1 MTYNSIYS
9 NIFKLQNQNNLINI
23 PEFFLKLIVRLK
35 KTSDKKSRMILS
47 KSPNKQMN
55 KNVDSVG
62 NSKNNTLIK
71 KYDLI
76 LNKKNEYIDNR
87 NSSAFRIIKLKKAQK
102 KANTRFEFLSTKRK
116 EKSTENVLTAKMKID
131 NVKNLP
137 NNNYN
142 NQSFNT
148 INPKNN
154 YDVEYLIQKEKE
166 KLETIIPQ
174 LIKQQNKI
182 ENEQKIKENYAN
194 YVKIKN
200 SLGHLYYTNNKYNM
214 NRTLNQNLFLGSYKR
229 KLDSINKDAFK
240 KQVFNLLKKLKNNN
254 KEANNRKALNL
265 CIVNVCSPLNQYQKD
280 FISLRKTLMLNKNE
294 NNEMNSN
301 NQISKSPRNSET
313 IEKYQTQRLL
323 LSNRVKKN
331 EDNINNAQIKV
342 NNNLNSIKKYK
353 TQTDI
358 NKEYLLF
365 NRNTQYGFTKAKTKR
380 YIHKNKSNI
389 FPEKF
394 IFDKNYYKPNNLI
407 NSVNLDKKYSQEKK
421 IEKLFK
427 KKLITNDFDRRI
439 SYFESFCYKINRM
452 YNEQIQLY
460 MAHRV
465 NWELYE
471 NDDFDDSFS
480 DQKQIINFEWK
491 YYPNKLYYKKYKYD
505 YSTPT
510 KKLCAINLFE
520 KNYEI
525 GNKKKMFIHLINYCD
540 EINLNVFN
548 YIPFT
553 IIVSNNKYLDDQ
565 LQAFKEIK
573 KLVDLNKNKY
583 TSKTKISDF
592 ILNTKYNDQFWYESK
607 FEKMKNQIIYIN
619 KNFLSHKNYWMLKP
633 TDLYQGKCIE
643 ISDSFDEISKK
654 CKKMF
659 TGVDKRA
666 KPELMEDDDKIDNIE
681 SQGNKNNSNN
691 MRESFYESYEYDYI
705 KRKRKISSIYISNE
719 LIIQKYLDNPLLYRK
734 RKFDIRCFVLVDWNL
749 NVFFCK
755 EGHLKASSFIYDINN
770 INKFIHITNHS
781 FQKKSNKFERFETGN
796 EISYSEFKNFLLE
809 ENIPISN
816 FDKIIKKMKFL
827 VKLSFQSVGNDLFKT
842 PQVLSFELF
851 GYDFIIDN
859 EYNPWLL
866 EINNNPGLSISSPVI
881 EKLVPRMMDDAFR
894 LTIDKIFNTRYSQE
908 CFDSNNNY
916 KSLFKLEGYNDN
928 ENIFEFLCNVK
939 DSTKF
944 TDDKL

>member
-1 MTYNSIYS
+1 
-9 NIFKLQNQNNLINI
+9 
-23 PEFFLKLIVRLK
+23 
-35 KTSDKKSRMILS
+35 
-47 KSPNKQMN
+47 
-55 KNVDSVG
+55 
-62 NSKNNTLIK
+62 
-71 KYDLI
+71 
-76 LNKKNEYIDNR
+76 
-87 NSSAFRIIKLKKAQK
+87 
-102 KANTRFEFLSTKRK
+102 
-116 EKSTENVLTAKMKID
+116 
-131 NVKNLP
+131 
-137 NNNYN
+137 
-142 NQSFNT
+142 
-148 INPKNN
+148 
-154 YDVEYLIQKEKE
+154 
-166 KLETIIPQ
+166 
-174 LIKQQNKI
+174 
-182 ENEQKIKENYAN
+182 
-194 YVKIKN
+194 
-200 SLGHLYYTNNKYNM
+200 
-214 NRTLNQNLFLGSYKR
+214 
-229 KLDSINKDAFK
+229 
-240 KQVFNLLKKLKNNN
+240 
-254 KEANNRKALNL
+254 
-265 CIVNVCSPLNQYQKD
+265 
-280 FISLRKTLMLNKNE
+280 MLNKNE

-365 NRNTQYGFTKAKTKR
+365 NRNTQYGFMKAKTKR

-394 IFDKNYYKPNNLI
+394 IFEKNYYKPNNLI

-583 TSKTKISDF
+583 TPVNI
-592 ILNTKYNDQFWYESK
+592 
-607 FEKMKNQIIYIN
+607 
-619 KNFLSHKNYWMLKP
+619 FLHFF
-633 TDLYQGKCIE
+633 E
-643 ISDSFDEISKK
+643 ISSKESDIS
-654 CKKMF
+654 M
-659 TGVDKRA
+659 
-666 KPELMEDDDKIDNIE
+666 
-681 SQGNKNNSNN
+681 
-691 MRESFYESYEYDYI
+691 
-705 KRKRKISSIYISNE
+705 
-719 LIIQKYLDNPLLYRK
+719 
-734 RKFDIRCFVLVDWNL
+734 
-749 NVFFCK
+749 
-755 EGHLKASSFIYDINN
+755 HL
-770 INKFIHITNHS
+770 
-781 FQKKSNKFERFETGN
+781 
-796 EISYSEFKNFLLE
+796 
-809 ENIPISN
+809 P
-816 FDKIIKKMKFL
+816 
-827 VKLSFQSVGNDLFKT
+827 
-842 PQVLSFELF
+842 
-851 GYDFIIDN
+851 
-859 EYNPWLL
+859 
-866 EINNNPGLSISSPVI
+866 
-881 EKLVPRMMDDAFR
+881 
-894 LTIDKIFNTRYSQE
+894 
-908 CFDSNNNY
+908 
-916 KSLFKLEGYNDN
+916 
-928 ENIFEFLCNVK
+928 
-939 DSTKF
+939 
-944 TDDKL
+944 